1 MAYYNAFSKRNRA
14 ANDKKAG
21 EFKMGERRKEEILE
35 YSDFLRESKG
45 RFGTVAGISLDFCGF
60 EHCLPRHSYGP
71 NVRNNYVIHAVISGK
86 GILDYCGKR
95 WEIREGQIFILFPGE
110 ETTYYADRNDPWYY
124 CWIGFQGESAAKI
137 VESIGFSA
145 QTPVLTLRDVIK
157 VESGIRKMLEARNLT
172 LDGQLKR
179 NAGMLEILSDMI
191 LEHTESAE
199 TDSSPNIYSYSEY
212 AVRYIN
218 NHFSEK
224 IRIQDLADHIGISRS
239 YLVKLM
245 KQETGMSPQEYLI
258 ETRMRRASDLLSR
271 TNDPVRVVAA
281 ECGYDDALAFSKVF
295 KSRFGLNPTD
305 YRETYNKNSRNDK

>member
-1 MAYYNAFSKRNRA
+1 MIDQR
-14 ANDKKAG
+14 KA
-21 EFKMGERRKEEILE
+21 EILDNCGFFAE
-35 YSDFLRESKG
+35 DTGKS
-45 RFGTVAGISLDFCGF
+45 GTGTSVSLDFFGY

-71 NVRNNYVIHAVISGK
+71 RVRLNYVIHVVIDGK
-86 GILDYCGKR
+86 GMLDCGGKR
-95 WEIREGQIFILFPGE
+95 WMIRKGQMFILFPGE
-110 ETTYYADRNDPWYY
+110 ITTYYADKEDPWYY
-124 CWIGFQGESAAKI
+124 CWFGFQGSSAAKI

-157 VESGIRKMLEARNLT
+157 VESGIKKMLEARDLT

-199 TDSSPNIYSYSEY
+199 TDSSPNIYYYSAY